1 MTDAPQLSTY
11 RWSSSDEAD
20 RIPVE
25 DPATGE
31 VIAVVQG
38 CGPDQLDAAV
48 EAAHRAFETD
58 WRWRTWAERAALLL
72 RGADVLEQHADE
84 LALLESR
91 ENGKPVQDA
100 RQNDINFLIAIFR
113 FFGSLADKLPTDF
126 YDKGAIYASTYLEPL
141 GVVGEI
147 IPFNWP
153 PIHTGGKLAPALAV
167 GNTVVLKPSEQAP
180 LTVIRI
186 VELLNTVLPADV
198 LHVVPGTGQRVGAP
212 LAGHPKV
219 RLVSFT
225 GSTGAGAAVAGAAA
239 KNITPAVLELGGK
252 DALVVFDDADL
263 DRAVKIALEG
273 GFYNKGEACTATS
286 RILVQAGV
294 YDIFVARLTE
304 AVGKLTVGRGTDPAV
319 HVGPVVTKTQQ
330 QRVLDYIQIGVDE
343 GATLAVQAA
352 LPADPELKDGFWV
365 PPTLFADVT
374 RDMRIARE
382 EMFGPV
388 VTVTSFSD
396 EDEAVS
402 IVNES
407 EYGLTTAV
415 YSADTTRAFRVARR
429 VDVGMVFINNYFRG
443 ILGTPFGG
451 AKHSGYGREHAIE
464 TLREFGYTKMV
475 RFPSGLGTIPSWR
488 AVDDIFEAEAATT

>member
-1 MTDAPQLSTY
+1 MTDTSLLATY
-11 RWSSSDEAD
+11 RWSSSDAAD

-38 CGPDQLDAAV
+38 GGPDQLDAAV
-48 EAAHRAFETD
+48 EAAHRAFEAD

-72 RGADVLEQHADE
+72 RGADVLEEHADE

-100 RQNDINFLIAIFR
+100 RQNDINFLIGIFR

-126 YDKGAIYASTYLEPL
+126 YDKGAIYAATYLEPV

-186 VELLNTVLPADV
+186 VELLNTVLPGDV
-198 LHVVPGTGQRVGAP
+198 LHVVPGTGQRVGQP

-225 GSTGAGAAVAGAAA
+225 GSTGAGAAVAGSAA

-263 DRAVKIALEG
+263 DRAAEIALEG

-286 RILVQAGV
+286 RVLVQAGV
-294 YDIFVARLTE
+294 YDTFVGRLTE
-304 AVGKLTVGRGTDPAV
+304 AVGRLRVGRGTDPAA
-319 HVGPVVTKTQQ
+319 HVGPVVTKAQQ
-330 QRVLDYIQIGVDE
+330 QRVLDYIKVGIDE
-343 GATLAVQAA
+343 GATLAAQAA

-365 PPTLFADVT
+365 APTLFADVT
-374 RDMRIARE
+374 RTMRIVRE
-382 EMFGPV
+382 EIFGPV
-388 VTVTSFSD
+388 VTVTRFSD

-407 EYGLTTAV
+407 QYGLTTAV

-443 ILGTPFGG
+443 VIGTPFGG
-451 AKHSGYGREHAIE
+451 TKHSGYGREHAIE

-488 AVDDIFEAEAATT
+488 AVGDVFDTGTTAT